1 MKSFV
6 LVGAPNSGKTTFYN
20 WLTGSS
26 FKTVN
31 YPGSTVEYN
40 IGQVATHLVQ
50 DEDKNIQ
57 FIDTPGTYS
66 LIPKS
71 PDEEV
76 THSVLYE
83 LKKDDKKKN
92 VILVVDGLHL
102 DRHLIMALQLK
113 KAGFPFSIVITM
125 ADLLKK
131 YNKQIDIQKL
141 SEILGVKIY
150 TFDGQSGNG
159 LSEIVN
165 SLKME
170 TDFELK
176 KIKWTYLE
184 FQQAKVE
191 INEILK
197 KVEISQK
204 NDSFLSFTHQIDKV
218 FLGPFGFVIFV
229 VLMSLLFASL
239 FWFSAPFSDAIE
251 AGFSFL
257 AEKIDT
263 TWSESLLREFISKGI
278 ITSFSSILV
287 FVPQIFLLFLGLGI
301 LESTGYLPRAAALI
315 DHPLRKMGLGGRSFV
330 PLLSGFACAV
340 PALMAT
346 RNISSKKERV
356 LSLFIIPLMSCSARI
371 PVYGL
376 LISFLVA
383 DSVLMAGVLM
393 AGIYMLSLVVGAVAS
408 LIYSRFLPATKD
420 QFFLMELPLYR
431 RPRWRILIKQSLQK
445 TKSYITRAGPIIFV
459 LALVLWGAT
468 QFPRVEAKAPDLA
481 ESYAGQLGH
490 IMEPLFKPMGVDWR
504 VGVGL
509 ISAFAARE
517 VFVSSMA
524 VTFKVTEDEE
534 KQAQEL
540 GEVMKSATFPNGEK
554 IFTVGSVL
562 GLIVFFM
569 IALQCMSTVA
579 VQVKE
584 SGSVKFAVFQLVTL
598 NLVAYALAV
607 IINQSYSF
615 LFK

>member
-40 IGQVATHLVQ
+40 IGQVASHLAPE
-50 DEDKNIQ
+50 EDKNIQ

-113 KAGFPFSIVITM
+113 KAGFPFSIVVTM

-150 TFDGQSGNG
+150 TFDGQSGKG
-159 LSEIVN
+159 LTEIVN
-165 SLKME
+165 SLKIE

-204 NDSFLSFTHQIDKV
+204 NDSFLSFTHQMDKV
-218 FLGPFGFVIFV
+218 FLGPLGFVIFV
-229 VLMSLLFASL
+229 ALMSLLFASL
-239 FWFSAPFSDAIE
+239 FWFSAPFSDGIE

-263 TWSESLLREFISKGI
+263 AWPESLLREFISKGV

-383 DSVLMAGVLM
+383 DNVLMAGILM

-445 TKSYITRAGPIIFV
+445 TKSYVTRAGPIIFI
-459 LALVLWGAT
+459 LALLLWGST
-468 QFPRVEAKAPDLA
+468 QFPRVDAKAPDLA

-490 IMEPLFKPMGVDWR
+490 VMEPLFKPMGVDWR

-584 SGSVKFAVFQLVTL
+584 SGSVKFAIFQLVTL

>member
-92 VILVVDGLHL
+92 VVLVVDGLHL

-393 AGIYMLSLVVGAVAS
+393 AWIYMLSLVVGAVAS

-584 SGSVKFAVFQLVTL
+584 SGSVKFAIFQLVTL

>member
-20 WLTGSS
+20 WLTGSN

-40 IGQVATHLVQ
+40 IGQVVSDLVEG
-50 DEDKNIQ
+50 DDKNIQ
-57 FIDTPGTYS
+57 FVDTPGTYS

-76 THSVLYE
+76 TYSVLYE
-83 LKKDDKKKN
+83 LKKEDKKKN
-92 VILVVDGLHL
+92 VILVIDGLHL
-102 DRHLIMALQLK
+102 ERNLIMALQLK
-113 KAGFPFSIVITM
+113 KAGFPFSIVVTM
-125 ADLLKK
+125 ADLLEK
-131 YNKQIDIQKL
+131 YNKKIDVLKL

-150 TFDGQSGNG
+150 TFDGQSGKG
-159 LSEIVN
+159 LKEIVN
-165 SLKME
+165 SLQVQ

-176 KIKWTYLE
+176 KIQWTYLE

-197 KVEISQK
+197 KVEVSKQD
-204 NDSFLSFTHQIDKV
+204 NSFLKFTHQMDKIL
-218 FLGPFGFVIFV
+218 LGKFGFIIFV
-229 VLMSLLFASL
+229 LLMSLLFASL
-239 FWFSAPFSDAIE
+239 FWFSAPISDGIE
-251 AGFSFL
+251 GFFNLLSAKVEEFL
-257 AEKIDT
+257 P
-263 TWSESLLREFISKGI
+263 ESLLREFLTKGVL
-278 ITSFSSILV
+278 TSFSSILV
-287 FVPQIFLLFLGLGI
+287 FVPQIFFLFLGLGI
-301 LESTGYLPRAAALI
+301 LESTGYLPRAATLI

-346 RNISSKKERV
+346 RNISSKKERI

-376 LISFLVA
+376 LISFLIADNVLVA
-383 DSVLMAGVLM
+383 GFLM
-393 AGIYMLSLVVGAVAS
+393 AGIYMASLVVGGIAS
-408 LIYSRFLPATKD
+408 LIYSRFLPASKD

-431 RPRWRILIKQSLQK
+431 RPRWRILLKQSVQK
-445 TKSYITRAGPIIFV
+445 TKSYVTRAGPIIFMF
-459 LALVLWGAT
+459 ALLLWGAT
-468 QFPRVEAKAPDLA
+468 QFPRVEAKAPELA
-481 ESYAGQLGH
+481 DSYAGQLGH
-490 IMEPLFKPMGVDWR
+490 VMEPLFKPMGVDWR

-524 VTFKVTEDEE
+524 VTFKVTAEED

-540 GEVMKSATFPNGEK
+540 NEVMKTASFPSGEK

-579 VQVKE
+579 VQIKE

-598 NLVAYALAV
+598 NLVAYTLAV
-607 IINQSYSF
+607 IINQTYSF